1 MELED
6 FRRSVSN
13 FNNALNRIKSSK
25 IDLNKPVRKDL
36 SIHDFKEKQK
46 DYQISSYRKY
56 FSDLKSKAV
65 GLSALTR
72 HNPSNSNAIL
82 EINKLISEASGYFN
96 SNELDKLSSILSK
109 IASMSL
115 SIKAPAQ
122 TARKAPV
129 QKIEK
134 RLSMEITGIP
144 LDIKTDVESDLDE
157 LDKCFKAGCFRSA
170 VILCGRLLETAL
182 HRKYYESTGIDL
194 LEKSPGIGLGK
205 IIAKLTEKNIHL
217 DPGLAQQIHLIN
229 NVRVFSVHKKQE
241 PFKPS
246 KAQTQAIMLY
256 TVDVLRKIF
265 RK

>member
-6 FRRSVSN
+6 FKRSVTN

-25 IDLNKPVRKDL
+25 IDINKPIKKDL
-36 SIHDFKEKQK
+36 SIYDYNEKK
-46 DYQISSYRKY
+46 LDYQISTYKKY

-65 GLSALTR
+65 SLSSLVR
-72 HNPSNSNAIL
+72 YSNSNSNTIL

-96 SNELDKLSSILSK
+96 SNEIDQLSPIISK
-109 IASMSL
+109 IADLSL
-115 SIKAPAQ
+115 SIISPPK
-122 TARKAPV
+122 KI

-134 RLSMEITGIP
+134 RLSMELTGVP
-144 LDIKTDVESDLDE
+144 PDIKNDVEADLDE
-157 LDKCFKAGCFRSA
+157 LDKCFKAGCHRST

-182 HRKYYESTGIDL
+182 HRKYYETTGTDL

-205 IIAKLTEKNIHL
+205 IIAKLSEKNVKL

-241 PFKPS
+241 SFYPS

-256 TVDVLRKIF
+256 TIDVLRKIL

>member
-6 FRRSVSN
+6 FKRSVTN

-25 IDLNKPVRKDL
+25 IDLDKQIKKDL
-36 SIHDFKEKQK
+36 SIYDYNEKK
-46 DYQISSYRKY
+46 LDYQISTYKKY

-65 GLSALTR
+65 ALSSLVR
-72 HNPSNSNAIL
+72 YSNSNSNTIL
-82 EINKLISEASGYFN
+82 EINKLISEASAYFS
-96 SNELDKLSSILSK
+96 SNELSKLSSAMNK
-109 IASMSL
+109 IADLSL
-115 SIKAPAQ
+115 QIKAPPKK
-122 TARKAPV
+122 T

-144 LDIKTDVESDLDE
+144 LDIKQDVEADLDE
-157 LDKCFKAGCFRSA
+157 LDKCFKAGCLRST

-182 HRKYYESTGIDL
+182 HRKYYETTGIDL

-205 IIAKLTEKNIHL
+205 IIAKLSEKNVKL

-241 PFKPS
+241 SFYPS